1 MSDRGGGGFLA
12 GFILGAL
19 AGAVGALLLAPTSGE
34 ELRREIEQKT
44 EGMMEDAERLYDD
57 TRGQVTQLSERGRIV
72 LQDNVKK
79 AQQAVQEAQERL
91 SKSDEEVDEVLG
103 G

>member
-1 MSDRGGGGFLA
+1 M
-12 GFILGAL
+12 
-19 AGAVGALLLAPTSGE
+19 AGAVAALLLAPSSGE
-34 ELRREIEQKT
+34 ELRREIERKSDDLAN
-44 EGMMEDAERLYDD
+44 DAERLYDD

-79 AQQAVQEAQERL
+79 AQQAVQDAQQKLNKTEADL
-91 SKSDEEVDEVLG
+91 DVAEEQLG

>member
-1 MSDRGGGGFLA
+1 
-12 GFILGAL
+12 
-19 AGAVGALLLAPTSGE
+19 
-34 ELRREIEQKT
+34 
-44 EGMMEDAERLYDD
+44 
-57 TRGQVTQLSERGRIV
+57 V